1 MLTHLSVSP
10 LLPACP
16 LLPAPLLQ
24 DLEVSRMVSTLAFWA
39 VPGFVPFPA
48 SSQPFSLGWL
58 G

>member
-1 MLTHLSVSP
+1 MVLTHLSVSP

-39 VPGFVPFPA
+39 VPGC
-48 SSQPFSLGWL
+48 FSLP
-58 G
+58 